1 MLYFFA
7 IQPPLFPFTLQA
19 LAIQHSTF
27 YHPTAIQSS
36 TKERRLTNLAHV
48 SKACEIFVV
57 LSSFG
62 FLSLFESSVRLAVR
76 EAVRLAVRE
85 AVRVAEIMSDQLN
98 EVRSALLK
106 VADRLSALQKASPQ
120 GK

>member
-1 MLYFFA
+1 MLYFFD

-48 SKACEIFVV
+48 SKAREIFVV

-62 FLSLFESSVRLAVR
+62 FLSLFESSVH
-76 EAVRLAVRE
+76 E

-98 EVRSALLK
+98 EVRSTLLK

>member
-7 IQPPLFPFTLQA
+7 IQPPPFPFTLQA

-27 YHPTAIQSS
+27 YHPTAIQSL

-48 SKACEIFVV
+48 SKAREIFVV

-62 FLSLFESSVRLAVR
+62 FLSLFESSVRLAVS
-76 EAVRLAVRE
+76 E

>member
-7 IQPPLFPFTLQA
+7 IQPPPFPSTLQA

-27 YHPTAIQSS
+27 YHPTAIQSLM
-36 TKERRLTNLAHV
+36 KERRLTNLAQM
-48 SKACEIFVV
+48 SKAREIFVV
-57 LSSFG
+57 LSAVLLSSFG
-62 FLSLFESSVRLAVR
+62 FLSLFESS
-76 EAVRLAVRE
+76 VRLAVRE

>member
-1 MLYFFA
+1 MLYFFV
-7 IQPPLFPFTLQA
+7 IQPPPFPFTLQA

-27 YHPTAIQSS
+27 YHPTAIQSLM
-36 TKERRLTNLAHV
+36 KERRLTNLAHM
-48 SKACEIFVV
+48 SKAREIFVVLSAV

-62 FLSLFESSVRLAVR
+62 FLSLFESS
-76 EAVRLAVRE
+76 VRLAVRE

-106 VADRLSALQKASPQ
+106 VADRLSALQEASPQ